1 MNIHVCMCTVV
12 AVNKYFT
19 TKRSLCSGISVAGS
33 GVGTLVLSNMS
44 SVLMRDIGWRSSL
57 QVVRVCVCVYVRV
70 CVCLGAFKC
79 ECCRYVRYCAFHF
92 AGCACGCVCVC
103 QCVYV
108 CVCVWVLSNVS
119 DVLCAILDGA
129 PRWSV

>member
-57 QVVRVCVCVYVRV
+57 QVVRVCVCV
-70 CVCLGAFKC
+70 CM
-79 ECCRYVRYCAFHF
+79 
-92 AGCACGCVCVC
+92 
-103 QCVYV
+103 YV

-119 DVLCAILDGA
+119 AVVMCDIVRSTLQDVRVGVCVCV
-129 PRWSV
+129 SVCTCVCVFGCFQM